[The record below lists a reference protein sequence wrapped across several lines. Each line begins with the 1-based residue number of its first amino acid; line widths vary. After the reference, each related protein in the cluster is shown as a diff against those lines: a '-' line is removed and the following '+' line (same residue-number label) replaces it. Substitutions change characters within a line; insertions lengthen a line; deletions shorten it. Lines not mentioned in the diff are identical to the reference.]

1 MQHIYTILC
10 STIIQNKQDVY
21 DYPLIISI
29 IALVSSLVFNVITA
43 RTSNKSLD
51 ELRNSNKRNI
61 RPFFTLENGSEIK
74 NGEIVPIPNVFI
86 VRVKNA
92 PAKIV
97 SLKFELVLRN
107 IVDNSMSDL
116 GEIPMTG
123 LLIYFPDDK
132 VLNRLAFHLDLLN
145 NYASRGRNQNLDVL
159 HRFNI
164 EYSPIDSN
172 DIYTTQIIQKLDLEN
187 MQWLQSS
194 ISAT

>member
-10 STIIQNKQDVY
+10 SAIVQNKQDVY

-29 IALVSSLVFNVITA
+29 IALVSSLVFNIITA

-61 RPFFTLENGSEIK
+61 RPFFTLENFSK
-74 NGEIVPIPNVFI
+74 MNNGVIVPTPNVFI

-107 IVDNSMSDL
+107 IVDNSNADL
-116 GEIPMTG
+116 GEIPMSG
-123 LLIYFPDDK
+123 LLIYFPDDN
-132 VLNRLAFHLDLLN
+132 VLNRLAFHIDLLN
-145 NYASRGRNQNLDVL
+145 SYVSRAINQNLDL
-159 HRFNI
+159 IHRFNI

-172 DIYTTQIIQKLDLEN
+172 DIYTTQIIQKLDIEN
-187 MQWLQSS
+187 MQWLQTS